1 MSTLTIQQA
10 FMVNGQAFATK
21 AEAMSFIRR
30 PLILAAMLDATGNQ
44 ESLAN
49 WLTENQETVESAFES
64 SNIRR
69 VTKSDYVKLDKALEA
84 IKDSAN
90 PAFAF
95 ITDNLL
101 AVRESFRWPAVKRMT
116 PEEKAAE
123 ATTVLFNASEN
134 KELASWV
141 VENQSAV
148 LEAYNAGVE
157 KREVSEKAVQGL
169 AQYQAD
175 KRARED
181 AEAEAQGPEAVAALE
196 AKREANRL
204 KREAKVGK

>member
-1 MSTLTIQQA
+1 MSQLTIQQA

-30 PLILAAMLDATGNQ
+30 PLILAAMMAATGDQ
-44 ESLAN
+44 ESLAT

-69 VTKSDYVKLDKALEA
+69 VTKSDYVKLDKALDA
-84 IKDSAN
+84 IKESND

-95 ITDNLL
+95 IIDNLT

-116 PEEKAAE
+116 PEEKAIE

-134 KELASWV
+134 KDLAAWV

-148 LEAYNAGVE
+148 LEAYSAGIE
-157 KREVSEKAVQGL
+157 KREISEKATQGL

-181 AEAEAQGPEAVAALE
+181 AEAAAQGPEAVEALE

-204 KREAKVGK
+204 KREAKTGK